1 MKNFKPLDTSLPFP
15 VLAEEVGYER
25 KFKRK
30 SHKCRKHVKLEGGDK
45 TLPCLEWG
53 NAGIVFQLIL
63 SRDNL
68 SLVEY
73 WWEEEYALKQE
84 SFNVELFTDT
94 EKQLLEIRFMSEKCY
109 YISNRKR
116 FESVLYDSEAIVSEY
131 YNSLPKAIQELVEL
145 CYLSD
150 FDYLDYGEES
160 FEEV

>member
-1 MKNFKPLDTSLPFP
+1 MKNFEPLDTTLPFP
-15 VLAEEVGYER
+15 VLAEDIDYER
-25 KFKRK
+25 KLTRK
-30 SHKCRKHVKLEGGDK
+30 SHKCRKNAKLDGVN
-45 TLPCLEWG
+45 LPCLEWG

-63 SRDNL
+63 TEDNL
-68 SLVEY
+68 SLVEH
-73 WWEEEYALKQE
+73 WWKEEYSLKQE

-94 EKQLLEIRFMSEKCY
+94 EKSLLEIRFMSEKCY

-131 YNSLPKAIQELVEL
+131 YNSLPEVIQELVEL